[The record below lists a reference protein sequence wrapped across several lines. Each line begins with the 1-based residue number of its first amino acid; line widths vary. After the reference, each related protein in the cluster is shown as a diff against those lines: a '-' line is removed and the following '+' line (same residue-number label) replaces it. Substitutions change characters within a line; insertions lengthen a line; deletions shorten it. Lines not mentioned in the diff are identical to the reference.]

1 MPDLTTILDTT
12 VLILAIPTAITVVAV
27 IIGAACAGYGIGDYL
42 RNQLIALDQLI
53 NTLCGGSPDETISAV
68 AYRKGGGRYGRGAG
82 GTAAPNEKPPLRWRL
97 AYRAINLLFFWQAD
111 HCRAAYET
119 EKRGGHLH
127 PSYQE

>member
-1 MPDLTTILDTT
+1 MRK
-12 VLILAIPTAITVVAV
+12 
-27 IIGAACAGYGIGDYL
+27 YL
-42 RNQLIALDQLI
+42 LNLLIALDQGI
-53 NTLCGGSPDETISAV
+53 NALCGGSPDETISAV
-68 AYRKGGGRYGRGAG
+68 AYRKGCGRH
-82 GTAAPNEKPPLRWRL
+82 KPLRWRL